1 MTCHRDRKEACSWRY
16 AMVRQGLCWYSW
28 EMNGWLIIR
37 GGVPTRYDRCPS
49 CGGELPVLVDRVL
62 RMLSEREDDE

>member
-1 MTCHRDRKEACSWRY
+1 MTCQRDRKEACSWRY
-16 AMVRQGLCWYSW
+16 AMVRQGTCWYSW

-37 GGVPTRYDRCPS
+37 GGIPTRYDRCPA

-62 RMLSEREDDE
+62 RMLAEQEEDE